1 MSEDKKPQ
9 VKIGTIG
16 HVDSGKI
23 TLDEAISKYLDATK
37 VDDSTESRDAI
48 RAKVRRQIERE
59 KLVRQATVMSLLL
72 ANVDDLIDADWDA
85 LLEKKSTPQKRYV
98 IKPIRHERRK

>member
-1 MSEDKKPQ
+1 MFEDKKSR

-23 TLDEAISKYLDATK
+23 TLDEAISKYLDDTK
-37 VDDSTESRDAI
+37 VDDSAESRDAI
-48 RAKVRRQIERE
+48 RAKVRRQLEHE

-72 ANVDDLIDADWDA
+72 ADVDDLIDTDWDA
-85 LLEKKSTPQKRYV
+85 LLGKKSTPQKGYV
-98 IKPIRHERRK
+98 MRPKRQRRRK